1 MLVYTTLS
9 PDYETEFLSYWQLP
23 RRENMIIGVPKETK
37 NKEFRV
43 GLVPAG
49 VRKLAHSGHSIL
61 IESGAGLGSEI
72 FDQEYEA
79 AGAKLVHDAA
89 TLYTEAELIVKVK
102 EPLEQEYTYMREGLV
117 LFTYLH
123 LAPLPELT
131 QVLLDQK
138 VTAVAYETV
147 RQSNQFLPLLAPMS
161 EVAGRMSIQAG
172 AHYLEKEAGG
182 RGILLGGVTG
192 VEAGHVAILGSGTVG
207 TNAAQM
213 AVGLGASVTV
223 IGRNPAR
230 LAALEDTFSGKIET
244 KISSR
249 ENIAAEV
256 SRADLVIGAVLVP
269 GAVTPKLITRDML
282 SLMQK
287 GAVLVDVS
295 IDQGGC
301 IETARPTTHSDP
313 VYAVDGIIH
322 YCVANMP
329 GAVPRTSTFALTTA
343 TLPFALAIA
352 NKGLH
357 RAIQEDTAL
366 KSGVNT
372 YNGLL
377 TNKEI
382 ADSQKREF
390 IDIDELIS

>member
-1 MLVYTTLS
+1 ML
-9 PDYETEFLSYWQLP
+9 
-23 RRENMIIGVPKETK
+23 IGIPKEIK
-37 NKEFRV
+37 DKEFRV
-43 GLVPAG
+43 GIVPAG
-49 VRKLAHSGHSIL
+49 VRKLVESGHSVL
-61 IESGAGLGSEI
+61 IESGAGLGNGISN
-72 FDQEYEA
+72 QEYEA

-89 TLYTEAELIVKVK
+89 TLYAEAGLVMKVK
-102 EPLEQEYTYMREGLV
+102 EPLEQEYAYMREGLI

-131 QVLLDQK
+131 QVLLDRK

-147 RQSNQFLPLLAPMS
+147 SPDNEFLPMLAPMS
-161 EVAGRMSIQAG
+161 EVAGRMSIQVG

-182 RGILLGGVTG
+182 RGVLLGGVTG
-192 VEAGHVAILGSGTVG
+192 VKPGHVVILGSGTVG

-213 AVGLGASVTV
+213 AVGLGASVTI
-223 IGRNPAR
+223 IGRNSAR
-230 LAALEDTFSGKIET
+230 LADLEKTFSGKIKT
-244 KISSR
+244 RLSSR
-249 ENIAAEV
+249 ENIAAEI

-269 GAVTPKLITRDML
+269 GAAAPKLITRDML
-282 SLMQK
+282 PLMQK

-313 VYAVDGIIH
+313 VYTVDGIIH
-322 YCVANMP
+322 YCVTNMP
-329 GAVPRTSTFALTTA
+329 GAVPRTSTYALTNA

-357 RAIQEDTAL
+357 RAIQEDPAL
-366 KSGVNT
+366 KRGVNT

-377 TNKEI
+377 TNKEV
-382 ADSQKREF
+382 ALAQKKKF
-390 IDIDELIS
+390 QDIDTLLLN